1 MKEKDYSNQEIV
13 ISEFADARVRSSL
26 GFVAVTTVTDPH
38 PAVILHI
45 ARWGFV
51 GQIIIVTRP
60 DSIGMSA
67 IQFQRWP
74 LRQVAW
80 DVEVPEGV
88 ALADV
93 ISHFFATI
101 KLTKDYGLRVA
112 ILADN

>member
-1 MKEKDYSNQEIV
+1 MNTTSNV
-13 ISEFADARVRSSL
+13 ITQFTDAQVRSTL
-26 GFVAVTTVTDPH
+26 GIVAVTTVTDPH

-45 ARWGFV
+45 ARRGFV

-80 DVEVPEGV
+80 DVVVPEGV
-88 ALADV
+88 AMPDV
-93 ISHFFATI
+93 ILGFFAAVRMHSPAAREAAGV
-101 KLTKDYGLRVA
+101 KCVLRE
-112 ILADN
+112 